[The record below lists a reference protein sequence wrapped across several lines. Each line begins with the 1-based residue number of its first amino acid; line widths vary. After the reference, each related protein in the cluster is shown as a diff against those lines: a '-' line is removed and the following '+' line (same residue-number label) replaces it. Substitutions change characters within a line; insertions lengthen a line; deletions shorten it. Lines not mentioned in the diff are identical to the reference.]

1 MTKKEFKTIVN
12 ELKRT
17 SDTELRDLYFTLK
30 MDLREFEIDAHNF
43 FDKNKDE
50 DAYWDVMKEHHE
62 LYKNMTEELFAYVF
76 EMGRRG
82 IKLIP

>member
-1 MTKKEFKTIVN
+1 MTKNEFKTIVN
-12 ELKRT
+12 GLKT
-17 SDTELRDLYFTLK
+17 KSDAELRDLYFTLK
-30 MDLREFEIDAHNF
+30 MDLKDFEIEAHNF
-43 FDKNKDE
+43 NGDKDG
-50 DAYWDVMKEHHE
+50 DSYWEVMKGHHE